1 MNLRRASNSS
11 KVTLG
16 QLLGSGGEGS
26 VYAVAGAPKLVAK
39 IYKKPPT
46 HAKNEKLRA
55 MVRAQSTELAR
66 VSAWPVDTLVD
77 DQGTVRGFL
86 MGRIV
91 ARQDAHRLYTP
102 KSRRQ
107 TFPDADFRF
116 LVRAATNLA
125 RAFAQ
130 VHASGHVIGDVNH
143 GNALIGSDGT
153 ATLIDCDSFQITDRG
168 RVFSCD
174 VGTPLFTAPELHGKA
189 FRGLRREQAHDDFAF
204 AVLVFHLLFQGRH
217 PFAGRFADPEM
228 TVERAMMESRF
239 VYGANAE
246 KLGVAA
252 PPGALPLVTFGDEL
266 AQLFERAFA
275 PAPFN
280 RPTARE
286 WIGPLQRLE
295 ESLVPCADKRRHFH
309 PPGPR
314 CCWCEVEASTGA
326 RLFEH
331 PDEAAIDGNTATV
344 DRLWQAIEQASR
356 PPKAASKPDFVLAE
370 ERADRAA
377 EFRGQ
382 LVGKLG
388 SGGIPMALFVL
399 FMFVINSLWKSGFGF
414 ISAVA
419 IPASV
424 VAAVLGLGGF
434 WNWRWRRRMK
444 WWPEWQRALDAW
456 RTATLPNGFSRVL
469 ERLADQRDQLRELGA
484 HIGKMLEAERQ
495 RHMERQRENFL
506 DTFRI
511 SQASIADLNPEI
523 VARLARNG
531 IHSAAD
537 VLHEKRSLRDAAPY
551 NAVHALVAWAERC
564 ALEFR
569 FDARTPEFLEDRA
582 RVNEKYR
589 DAQQGL
595 IDALN
600 GGPAALDQERQ
611 VIDAQREAASAQL
624 AEVRRKL
631 RRGEHA

>member
-26 VYAVAGAPKLVAK
+26 VYAVAGAPRLVAK

-77 DQGTVRGFL
+77 DQGAVRGFL

-153 ATLIDCDSFQITDRG
+153 ATLIDCDSFQIADRG

-174 VGTPLFTAPELHGKA
+174 VGTPLFTAPELQGKA

-204 AVLVFHLLFQGRH
+204 AVLLFHLLFQGRH
-217 PFAGRFADPEM
+217 PFAGRFTDPEM
-228 TVERAMMESRF
+228 TVERAMLESRF
-239 VYGANAE
+239 VYGSNAE

-252 PPGALPLVTFGDEL
+252 PPGALPLATFGDDL

-275 PAPFN
+275 PPPFS

-286 WIGPLQRLE
+286 WIEPLQRLE
-295 ESLVPCADKRRHFH
+295 ESLVACADRRRHFH
-309 PPGPR
+309 PLGPR
-314 CCWCEVEASTGA
+314 CCWCEIETSTGA

-331 PDEAAIDGNTATV
+331 PEDAAIDGDIATV
-344 DRLWQAIEQASR
+344 DQLWQAIENVAL
-356 PPKAASKPDFVLAE
+356 PEETVPTPAFVLE
-370 ERADRAA
+370 QQRKDRAA
-377 EFRGQ
+377 QYRGELLQ
-382 LVGKLG
+382 KFGKADAPLG
-388 SGGIPMALFVL
+388 SYLILLPVLVAMSSAFLGRGAIFAAIGLLAGFVGL
-399 FMFVINSLWKSGFGF
+399 TQFWKS
-414 ISAVA
+414 
-419 IPASV
+419 
-424 VAAVLGLGGF
+424 
-434 WNWRWRRRMK
+434 RWKRRAM
-444 WWPEWQRALDAW
+444 WLPEWERALSIW
-456 RTATLPNGFSRVL
+456 RGATRAKEFKRTLRRL
-469 ERLADQRDQLRELGA
+469 EERRTDLIKLQLQIAKKLDSAQERHIDQ
-484 HIGKMLEAERQ
+484 
-495 RHMERQRENFL
+495 QRESFL

-511 SQASIADLNPEI
+511 DKALRDTLKTEI
-523 VARLARNG
+523 IARLGKHG

-537 VLHEKRSLRDAAPY
+537 VLREKRSLRNAAPY
-551 NAVHALVAWAERC
+551 EAVHELIAWAESC
-564 ALEFR
+564 GKGFR
-569 FDARTPEFLEDRA
+569 FDARTPEFLR
-582 RVNEKYR
+582 EKAKVAAKFR
-589 DAQQGL
+589 DTH
-595 IDALN
+595 DALLDELRS
-600 GGPAALDQERQ
+600 GPALLESERQ
-611 VIDAQREAASAQL
+611 ALETQRRAASAQL
-624 AEVRRKL
+624 AEAHSKL
-631 RRGEHA
+631 RRKRESA